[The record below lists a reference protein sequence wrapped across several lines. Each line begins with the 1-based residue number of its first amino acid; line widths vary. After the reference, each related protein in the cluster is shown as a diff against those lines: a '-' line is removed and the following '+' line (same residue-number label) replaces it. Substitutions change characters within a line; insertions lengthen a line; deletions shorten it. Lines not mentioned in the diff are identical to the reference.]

1 MHRQEVIRN
10 IWAIA
15 PALKAAG
22 VLHLWLFGS
31 VARDEADAH
40 SDVDCAIDLTPEAT
54 PGFTLLDRSHISIL
68 LEDALGLP
76 VDVLVRADMRNV
88 RADFE
93 RDAIQVF

>member
-1 MHRQEVIRN
+1 MNRAVIINRIRSIRETLN
-10 IWAIA
+10 
-15 PALKAAG
+15 AAG

-31 VARDEADAH
+31 VARDEADEH
-40 SDVDCAIDLTPEAT
+40 SDVDCAIDLTPEAR
-54 PGFTLLDRSHISIL
+54 PSFTLLDRSHISIL

-93 RDAIQVF
+93 RDAFQVF

>member
-10 IWAIA
+10 IQAIA

-31 VARDEADAH
+31 VARDEADEH
-40 SDVDCAIDLTPEAT
+40 SDVDCGIDLTPEAT

-68 LEDALGLP
+68 LEDALGVP

>member
-1 MHRQEVIRN
+1 MNRAVIINRIRSIRETLN
-10 IWAIA
+10 
-15 PALKAAG
+15 AAG

-31 VARDEADAH
+31 VARDEADEH
-40 SDVDCAIDLTPEAT
+40 SDVDCAIDLTPEAR

-76 VDVLVRADMRNV
+76 VDVLVRVDMRNV